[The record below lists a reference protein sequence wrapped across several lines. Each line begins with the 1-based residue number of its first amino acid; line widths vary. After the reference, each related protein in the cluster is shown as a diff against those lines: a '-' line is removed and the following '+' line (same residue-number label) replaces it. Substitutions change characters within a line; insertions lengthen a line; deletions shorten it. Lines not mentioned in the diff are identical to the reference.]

1 MLCAQELLKLELFK
15 KLAPKRLDWVCD
27 RARSIELVRG
37 NTLVKEGDAHKGF
50 LILTSGTIGI
60 TRFSEGVEMPIGQ
73 HHAPAFF
80 GEIQIMTDDL
90 VPVTLRALTDCQ
102 IHEITAEDFLQLVHE
117 CRDFEITVFQTI
129 QARVKGLQSFI
140 QNREK
145 MAALGTL
152 AAGLAHELNNP
163 SAAVVRSLKD
173 ITPAMLELQR
183 MNLVYGQRNVD
194 QEHTAQWLKVRD
206 DGYDFIAKNNSNPL
220 AMMDREDALLNW
232 LENYGVAEAWKLA
245 EPLAAGNVGLLQLE
259 QLMERWRNDTTELR
273 DMGLRWL
280 ALSFEVMTMI
290 QSGLRG
296 AERVSELVQSMRS
309 YSHLDRGAKQQID
322 VHQGLEDTIQLL
334 SHKLKQGI
342 KIERT
347 YDRDLPKILAFGS
360 ELNQVWTN
368 LIDNSIDAMAEQG
381 ELKIISEAKGDKPT
395 LKGIS
400 EGVSFRTPSDNGI
413 LKDTASHMASQR
425 ITIKIIDSGVGIPPE
440 IKSRIFEPFFTTKT
454 VGKGSGLGLDNVRRI
469 VENRH
474 RGSISVESEPGKTC
488 FMITLPVDICEV

>member
-1 MLCAQELLKLELFK
+1 MLCTQELLKLELFQ
-15 KLAPKRLDWVCD
+15 KLSSDRLDWVCD
-27 RARSIELVRG
+27 RATHFELPKG
-37 NTLVKEGDAHKGF
+37 KIMVKEGDEHRGF

-60 TRFSEGVEMPIGQ
+60 TRMSEGVEMPIGQ
-73 HHAPAFF
+73 HEAPAFF

-90 VPVTLRALTDCQ
+90 VPVTLRALTDCLV
-102 IHEITAEDFLQLVHE
+102 HEITGEDFLQLVHE
-117 CRDFEITVFQTI
+117 CRDFERTVFRTI
-129 QARVKGLQSFI
+129 QKRVQGLQSFI

-163 SAAVVRSLKD
+163 TAAVVRSLKD

-194 QEHTAQWLKVRD
+194 DKHTAKWLKVRD
-206 DGYDFIAKNNSNPL
+206 DGYDFIANNNSDPL
-220 AMMDREDALLNW
+220 EMMDREDALLDW
-232 LENYGVAEAWKLA
+232 LEDYGVAEAWKLA
-245 EPLAAGNVGLLQLE
+245 EPLAAGNVEPQLLDRLV
-259 QLMERWRNDTTELR
+259 ERWRNDTTELR

-290 QSGLRG
+290 KSGLRG

-309 YSHLDRGAKQQID
+309 YSHLDRGAKQQVD
-322 VHQGLEDTIQLL
+322 VHQGIEDTLQLL
-334 SHKLKQGI
+334 SHKLKQGV
-342 KIERT
+342 KVKRT
-347 YDRDLPKILAFGS
+347 YDRNLPCILAFGS

-368 LIDNSIDAMAEQG
+368 LIDNSIQAM
-381 ELKIISEAKGDKPT
+381 SEKGD
-395 LKGIS
+395 I
-400 EGVSFRTPSDNGI
+400 EI
-413 LKDTASHMASQR
+413 ITASKGDR
-425 ITIKIIDSGVGIPPE
+425 IIVQVIDSGVGILPE

-474 RGSISVESEPGKTC
+474 RGAITVDSKPGRTC
-488 FMITLPVDICEV
+488 FNVCLPINICEI